1 MRTFLTFL
9 TLFTL
14 AGSLTFGAA
23 ASHTLTTDDFAA
35 GSVTVESCDSNG
47 VFIELV
53 FGLEDETVIESLT
66 VSDIDSRCITQIMT
80 VVLETVDGFEL
91 WSSEV
96 YVDQLLID
104 VPIVDGAGM
113 PVTVDASAI
122 ARASLSITEHL
133 PFQ

>member
-66 VSDIDSRCITQIMT
+66 VSDKVIVTSRSQLSLASNVGIAGRSSQDT
-80 VVLETVDGFEL
+80 VTSVGKLVVKTGSV
-91 WSSEV
+91 V
-96 YVDQLLID
+96 
-104 VPIVDGAGM
+104 
-113 PVTVDASAI
+113 
-122 ARASLSITEHL
+122 SITVKVCTCEMLL
-133 PFQ
+133 PQLSVAIHVLVKL